1 MVRKQ
6 GVTRRWKVP
15 ARSVIWVGGK
25 KVVLPRK
32 PRRVNVRWAK
42 ATSKDVEQF
51 ARQRARERSRSR

>member
-15 ARSVIWVGGK
+15 ARSTIWVGGK
-25 KVVLPRK
+25 KVRLPRK

-42 ATSKDVEQF
+42 ATDKDIEQF
-51 ARQRARERSRSR
+51 AKKRARERRRGR